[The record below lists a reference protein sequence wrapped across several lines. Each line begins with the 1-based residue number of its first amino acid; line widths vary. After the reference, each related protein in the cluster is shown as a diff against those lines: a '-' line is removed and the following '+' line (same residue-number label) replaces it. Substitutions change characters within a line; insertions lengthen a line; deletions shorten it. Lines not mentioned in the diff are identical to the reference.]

1 MDIWNL
7 KEKDLRNCSL
17 SETIDIIDEI
27 SKIVTE
33 QHGNIQT
40 EPDDI
45 IRITEMSDDLYSK
58 ITTLQNKILED
69 AFNEKLPRNWKS
81 KKEGLLS
88 KLFSI
93 IIVVQNI
100 RDSVR
105 VWISINESN
114 QHFADLEKAY
124 RALVKDYD
132 DKKTKLESH
141 IQEIEK
147 TTQTTLDKQ
156 TDAIKTTSE
165 ETLEEIQS
173 AEGKIVSH
181 VLTLM
186 GVFSAVITII
196 LSIVVTSSSW
206 LNNATNSSAIVAF
219 IVPNLVTLFAV
230 ISVVLLVYMYHKA
243 FYPPV
248 LKQNQ
253 SPSKAPTIISA
264 ILLVTILLI
273 TIIVS
278 LLAYRYADID
288 KKPHLRYVIH
298 DTDYEIVE
306 VIDQETDK
314 THKYFEFTLDGI
326 NYQFEYDKN
335 YLHQSDVYFCL
346 EHNTLE

>member
-17 SETIDIIDEI
+17 GETIDIIDEI
-27 SKIVTE
+27 SRIVTE

-45 IRITEMSDDLYSK
+45 IKVTEMSDDLYSK
-58 ITTLQNKILED
+58 ITALQNKILED
-69 AFNEKLPRNWKS
+69 AFNEQLPRNWKL

-88 KLFSI
+88 KLFSV

-100 RDSVR
+100 RDSAR
-105 VWISINESN
+105 VWLSINESN
-114 QHFADLEKAY
+114 KHFTELEKAY
-124 RALVKDYD
+124 QALVEDYD
-132 DKKTKLESH
+132 EKKSNLELHIEKIEEATKKTLNE
-141 IQEIEK
+141 
-147 TTQTTLDKQ
+147 QTGV
-156 TDAIKTTSE
+156 IKTTSK
-165 ETLEEIQS
+165 ETLEEIQG

-219 IVPNLVTLFAV
+219 IVPNMVTLFAV
-230 ISVVLLVYMYHKA
+230 ISVVLLVFMYHKA

-253 SPSKAPTIISA
+253 SASKAPTIIST
-264 ILLVTILLI
+264 ILLSAILLI
-273 TIIVS
+273 TILVS
-278 LLAYRYADID
+278 VLACRYAEVDN
-288 KKPHLRYVIH
+288 KPHLRYVIH
-298 DTDYEIVE
+298 DANYNIVE
-306 VIDQETDK
+306 ITDLETDVVY
-314 THKYFEFTLDGI
+314 KYFEFNFDGQNI
-326 NYQFEYDKN
+326 QFLYDEK
-335 YLHQSDVYFCL
+335 YLHESDIYFCS

>member
-17 SETIDIIDEI
+17 SETKDIIDEI
-27 SKIVTE
+27 GKIVTE
-33 QHGNIQT
+33 QHGNIHS
-40 EPDDI
+40 EPNDI
-45 IRITEMSDDLYSK
+45 IKITEMSDDLYSK

-69 AFNEKLPRNWKS
+69 AFDENLPRNWKS
-81 KKEGLLS
+81 KKEELLS

-124 RALVKDYD
+124 KALVKDYD

-141 IQEIEK
+141 IEEIEN
-147 TTQTTLDKQ
+147 TTQKTLDEQ
-156 TDAIKTTSE
+156 TKVIKTTSA
-165 ETLEEIQS
+165 ETLEEMHS
-173 AEGKIVSH
+173 TEGKIVSH

-219 IVPNLVTLFAV
+219 IIPNLVTLFAV
-230 ISVVLLVYMYHKA
+230 IAVVLLVYMYHKA

-253 SPSKAPTIISA
+253 SPSKAPTIISS

-273 TIIVS
+273 TVIVS
-278 LLAYRYADID
+278 LLAYRYADVD
-288 KKPHLRYVIH
+288 NKPHLRYVIH
-298 DTDYEIVE
+298 DTDYKVIE
-306 VIDQETDK
+306 VTDPEMDK
-314 THKYFEFTLDGI
+314 THTYFEFTLDGI
-326 NYQFEYDKN
+326 NYQFAYDEK
-335 YLHQSDVYFCL
+335 YLHQSDIYFCL

>member
-17 SETIDIIDEI
+17 RETIDIIDEI
-27 SKIVTE
+27 SKVVTE

-40 EPDDI
+40 DPDNI
-45 IRITEMSDDLYSK
+45 IKITEMSDDLYSK

-69 AFNEKLPRNWKS
+69 AFNEDLPENWKS
-81 KKEGLLS
+81 KKERLLS

-114 QHFADLEKAY
+114 QHFADLEKSY
-124 RALVKDYD
+124 QTLVKDYD

-141 IQEIEK
+141 IHEIEK
-147 TTQTTLDKQ
+147 NTQSTLAKQ
-156 TDAIKTTSE
+156 TDAIKTTSK

-196 LSIVVTSSSW
+196 LSIVVTSSS
-206 LNNATNSSAIVAF
+206 
-219 IVPNLVTLFAV
+219 
-230 ISVVLLVYMYHKA
+230 
-243 FYPPV
+243 
-248 LKQNQ
+248 
-253 SPSKAPTIISA
+253 
-264 ILLVTILLI
+264 
-273 TIIVS
+273 
-278 LLAYRYADID
+278 
-288 KKPHLRYVIH
+288 
-298 DTDYEIVE
+298 
-306 VIDQETDK
+306 
-314 THKYFEFTLDGI
+314 
-326 NYQFEYDKN
+326 
-335 YLHQSDVYFCL
+335 
-346 EHNTLE
+346 